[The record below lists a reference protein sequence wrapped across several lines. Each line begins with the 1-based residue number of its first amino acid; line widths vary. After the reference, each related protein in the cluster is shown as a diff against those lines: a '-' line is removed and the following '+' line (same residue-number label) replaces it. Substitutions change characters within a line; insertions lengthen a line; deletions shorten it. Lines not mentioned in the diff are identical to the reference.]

1 MTANVW
7 PLFSSGG
14 DAAPGSF
21 PPAGLTVGRVGLTAP
36 VTGVTSWAQSGDSV
50 SIAGQFVVTNAV
62 HAETLR
68 QQISAYAA
76 GVDEDVVPVTWAED
90 PSVDGY
96 YRVLSAS
103 FSSRPSSLHSHLWDY
118 RIDLERVRH
127 GWRLAGFESIVSAAW
142 STNAAARGSQHA
154 KPWVAVPGSVV
165 DLSRHVT
172 TQLHCADTAAG
183 VALAEIA
190 EVVPPLSTRWAIP
203 PADFYAGSARLF
215 VGDRLVVGT
224 QVDEDPYG
232 WVIGNGVMEVRLTAA
247 GANKGRIQTR
257 HRLAVGWSAWKEWFF
272 DLYLRWALP
281 LPSVLSLASAMRVI
295 RNDPSEVIVRVLAV
309 TDIDDVDTAGHR
321 HSYDIGLRRGSPY
334 CTLVAK
340 ADRLSNWSLTRQI
353 NEPPATT
360 TEYGAEGVI
369 VAATPDADGLR
380 YVVASPYAW
389 TVDTFG
395 GAYWNKNFGHRTV
408 TCAIGAIGANIA
420 DSSVTEDAV
429 RMADRVLTAQGERVQ
444 AIAW

>member
-7 PLFSSGG
+7 PLFSTGA

-96 YRVLSAS
+96 YRVASAS

-118 RIDLERVRH
+118 RLDLERVRH

-165 DLSRHVT
+165 DLSRNVT
-172 TQLHCADTAAG
+172 TQLHCADTTAG
-183 VALAEIA
+183 VALVEIA
-190 EVVPPLSTRWAIP
+190 EVVPPLSTRWAVP

-215 VGDRLVVGT
+215 AGDRLVVGT
-224 QVDEDPYG
+224 QVDIDPFG
-232 WVIGNGVMEVRLTAA
+232 WVIGNGVMEVRLL
-247 GANKGRIQTR
+247 GEGVGKGNIMTR
-257 HRLAVGWSAWKEWFF
+257 HRLAAGWSAWKPWFF
-272 DLYLRWALP
+272 DLHLRWSVP
-281 LPSVLSLASAMRVI
+281 LPPVLSLASAMRVI

-309 TDIDDVDTAGHR
+309 TDIDDVDTTGHR
-321 HSYDIGLRRGSPY
+321 HSYDIALRRGSPY
-334 CTLVAK
+334 CTITAK
-340 ADRLSNWSLTRQI
+340 ADRLSAWSLTRTGG
-353 NEPPATT
+353 ETPATT
-360 TEYGAEGVI
+360 TEYGDEGVI
-369 VAATPDADGLR
+369 VADEADADGLS
-380 YVVASPYAW
+380 YVVASPYSW
-389 TVDTFG
+389 TVDSFG
-395 GAYWNKNFGHRTV
+395 GAYWNKNFGHRTL
-408 TCAIGAIGANIA
+408 TCAIGAIGANVA